1 MEDPNSPLSYAY
13 PIVNSLDRLLEKKTI
28 LDPDTGE
35 QLYKYIPTGALVK
48 VEDKTKK
55 NEDYQ
60 PSTQES
66 KIEEFLNLIEEID
79 DLYQKMQYIGRIQSL
94 LKKQSFDN

>member
-1 MEDPNSPLSYAY
+1 M
-13 PIVNSLDRLLEKKTI
+13 
-28 LDPDTGE
+28 
-35 QLYKYIPTGALVK
+35 
-48 VEDKTKK
+48 EDKTKK

-79 DLYQKMQYIGRIQSL
+79 DLYQKMQYIGRIQNL
-94 LKKQSFDN
+94 LKKQPFDN